1 MLRWDTGNQ
10 VLRIHRLVR
19 DVIRERQP
27 DEQRSVILQSA
38 LWMVNSY
45 LPNYPPPDD
54 VRSWPIWEPMVAHVR
69 ELISEAVQ
77 ARIGQPTSR
86 MADELAVFIAQKSLW
101 PEAETLARLA
111 LKIDEQ
117 ILGPEH
123 PRVARDLNNL
133 AALSTGSRRLSR

>member
-1 MLRWDTGNQ
+1 
-10 VLRIHRLVR
+10 
-19 DVIRERQP
+19 
-27 DEQRSVILQSA
+27 
-38 LWMVNSY
+38 
-45 LPNYPPPDD
+45 
-54 VRSWPIWEPMVAHVR
+54 
-69 ELISEAVQ
+69 
-77 ARIGQPTSR
+77 

-133 AALSTGSRRLSR
+133 AALLQATNRLAEAEPLRRRCLQIVAEFGRRTGHEHPRFSTAINTYAGLLAAMGLNEQEIRDRVRSALRI